1 MKNVRF
7 FAILFSLCLILVLAP
22 SPKAAAEAVRVSS
35 VQELV
40 DAIVPGAEIALE
52 PGTYDLTAWLQQGG
66 RVENPASC
74 LSLEECFDGVE
85 AVIYN
90 LDGLRLYG
98 LSDNCADT
106 TLVVKPRY
114 ADVLRFEGC
123 SNIRLE
129 NLTLG
134 HTPEEGSCVG
144 DVLEFQDCDRVVLT
158 NLDLYGCGTYGVS
171 SEYCSDLRVER
182 CTIRDCSYGILYTVG
197 CTGLRFVDCE
207 LRDCRGF
214 NMLDVS
220 GSSVSFDNCRFT
232 GNLGDWS
239 FLTEV
244 ETNSIRFY
252 ECEFGVWESMD
263 LAPWRSNSRTVSFDE
278 RCRFAEVNDALDGP
292 VHVSSPEELF
302 SAIQPDAVIFL
313 EPGMYNLTEWIERT
327 WTEEGES
334 WNMRHPYVRLQP
346 CYDGV
351 EAAIV
356 GANGLSLFGTGEN
369 RGVTELVVTPR
380 YADVFSFEN
389 CVNVTISGLTL
400 GHTDSGECAGSVLA
414 FSSCSSVTLTNL
426 DLYGCGVYG
435 INGFELGDLTM
446 RGCCIHDCSNGP
458 VYLYGGAGIN
468 SFEDCVFTDSDG
480 GFLFYDSGLAV
491 FRRCVFGP
499 VEAHSLNA
507 LPDVAIEKCTA

>member
-1 MKNVRF
+1 MKSLRIF
-7 FAILFSLCLILVLAP
+7 LFLLSLCLILTLCPA
-22 SPKAAAEAVRVSS
+22 PKAAAEAVRVST

-66 RVENPASC
+66 SVQNPASC
-74 LSLEECFDGVE
+74 LAIEACFDGME
-85 AVIYN
+85 AVIDN
-90 LDGLRLYG
+90 LDGLRIYG
-98 LSDNCADT
+98 LGEKSADT
-106 TLVVKPRY
+106 VLVVKPRY

-123 SNIRLE
+123 TNISLE

-182 CTIRDCSYGILYTVG
+182 CTIRDCSYGILYAVG

-220 GSSVSFDNCRFT
+220 GSSVSFDGCRFT
-232 GNLGDWS
+232 GNRGDWS
-239 FLTEV
+239 FLTEN

-252 ECEFGVWESMD
+252 GCEFGVWESME
-263 LAPWRSNSRTVSFDE
+263 LAPWREYSSTVSFDE
-278 RCRFAEVNDALDGP
+278 RCRFADVFDAAGP
-292 VHVSSPEELF
+292 VRVSSPEELF
-302 SAIQPDAVIFL
+302 EAIRPDAVIFL
-313 EPGMYNLTEWIERT
+313 EPGMYNLTDWIERT
-327 WTEEGES
+327 WAEEGEN
-334 WNMRHPYVRLQP
+334 WNNQHPYVRIQS

-351 EAAIV
+351 EAVIV
-356 GANGLSLFGTGEN
+356 GANGLSLIGLGEN
-369 RGVTELVVTPR
+369 RGETELVVTPR
-380 YADVFSFEN
+380 YADVLPFEN
-389 CVNVTISGLTL
+389 CIDVTLSGLTL
-400 GHTDSGECAGSVLA
+400 GHTETGECAGSVLS

-435 INGFELGDLTM
+435 INGFELGDLSL

-458 VYLYGGAGIN
+458 VFLYGGAGVN

-480 GFLFYDSGLAV
+480 GFQFYDCGLAV

-499 VEAHSLNA
+499 TEAHSLNA
-507 LPDVAIEKCTA
+507 LPDVMIEKCTA